1 VARIGIGVGVL
12 GALLALSLPVLA
24 QAPRADE
31 LFREGNRAFAAGDA
45 RGAYQ
50 AYREAWSLRKSFDI
64 ACNLGRT
71 EAELSLS
78 RDAAEHLD
86 YCIRTYPASS
96 REELRQAYLRFQEL
110 FTEVRARVA
119 ALRLET
125 KPQGAEVSVDGVTY
139 GTTPRE
145 AEVFVDPG
153 QHRVRAELVGFRPE
167 ERVVEVAA
175 GATLAVGFSLV
186 REQGAP
192 VAAAVP
198 AAAAHSTTAPERRT
212 ASVRTTV
219 VLSGAAVTLVGLG
232 IGTGF
237 FLDARAK
244 SERVNS
250 LGLVLR
256 ENVGPAA
263 CSSPAPPPDCA
274 ALSDAVH
281 DEQRARDRADVAFTA
296 AGIVAGATIVA
307 WLLIPDDA
315 EESAGAARVA
325 PWFTSTARGVSV
337 QGRY

>member
-1 VARIGIGVGVL
+1 MARVGLTVRVL
-12 GALLALSLPVLA
+12 GALFALAAPLLA
-24 QAPRADE
+24 DAPRADE

-45 RGAYQ
+45 RAAYQ

-96 REELRQAYLRFQEL
+96 REDLRQAYQRFQEL
-110 FTEVRARVA
+110 FAEVRARVA

-145 AEVFVDPG
+145 ADVFVDPG

-167 ERVVEVAA
+167 ERVVDVAA
-175 GATLAVGFSLV
+175 GATLAVGFSLL
-186 REQGAP
+186 REQGVP
-192 VAAAVP
+192 AAAVAP
-198 AAAAHSTTAPERRT
+198 AAAAHSATPERRT

-232 IGTGF
+232 LGTGF

-244 SERVNS
+244 NDRVNS
-250 LGLVLR
+250 LGFVLR
-256 ENVGPAA
+256 ENVGPLA
-263 CSSPAPPPDCA
+263 CSSASPPSDCA
-274 ALSDAVH
+274 ALADAVH

-315 EESAGAARVA
+315 EEAGGAARVT
-325 PWFTSTARGVSV
+325 PWFTASGTGVSV
-337 QGRY
+337 EGTY